1 MWRRSRVQLHRHIVI
16 PWRKASKHH
25 SLGNPIGWEKLR
37 RAESRWLE
45 HRERVLNLGNGNGTF
60 QTHTDYAV
68 GNGAVSV
75 TTADPI
81 RAI

>member
-37 RAESRWLE
+37 RAESRPTGGGLSQVNSWVSEEPVRAGRPMLRLGLHLPTFELE
-45 HRERVLNLGNGNGTF
+45 EAG
-60 QTHTDYAV
+60 
-68 GNGAVSV
+68 
-75 TTADPI
+75 
-81 RAI
+81 